1 MLKSIGEKM
10 VMVVVQ
16 VVVDMVRKGVFL
28 MYEKFYDFIN
38 TPFSRT
44 IPSKYLYKG
53 NDSDELIERL
63 KYAAGKQLFAVVIG
77 DSGTGKTTTLRRFF
91 DETSEGGDNY
101 YPLYISDSKLTPRTF
116 YKNLLEQLGF
126 ESKYHHASARRPT
139 AAGGFYEAKVLSNE
153 AKRQLHKEIEIMK
166 GLNGTRPVAVVDEAH
181 LLSKEMLEEI
191 RFLLNFKMDS
201 QSPMAL
207 ILSGQTELWDKLKRQ
222 SYAAIRQRIDI
233 QCVLGRLDRAKT
245 DEYILSQLEY
255 AKTER
260 ELFTEAAIDEIFKV
274 SGGIPR
280 LINKA
285 CTESLMY
292 GAQNRKTIIDDRMV
306 KLVVEQELMGGFS

>member
-1 MLKSIGEKM
+1 
-10 VMVVVQ
+10 
-16 VVVDMVRKGVFL
+16 
-28 MYEKFYDFIN
+28 MYEKFYNFTN

-63 KYAAGKQLFAVVIG
+63 KYAAQKQLFAIVLG
-77 DSGTGKTTTLRRFF
+77 DSGTGKTTTLRRFC
-91 DETSEGGDNY
+91 DETRDDNY
-101 YPLYISDSKLTPRTF
+101 CTLYLSDSKLTPRTF
-116 YKNLLEQLGF
+116 YKSLLEQLGF
-126 ESKYHHASARRPT
+126 EAKYYR
-139 AAGGFYEAKVLSNE
+139 NE

-166 GLNGTRPVAVVDEAH
+166 GLSGVAPVTIVDEAH

-207 ILSGQTELWDKLKRQ
+207 ILSGQTELWDKLKLQ

-233 QCVLGRLDRAKT
+233 QCVVSRLDRAKT
-245 DEYILSQLEY
+245 NEYIVSQLTF
-255 AKTER
+255 AGSER
-260 ELFTEAAIDEIFKV
+260 EMFTEAAIDEVFKF

-292 GAQNRKTIIDDRMV
+292 GAQNRKTILDDRMV
-306 KLVVEQELMGGFS
+306 KMVVEHELIGGNS